1 MNYALEMRLSAII
14 CIPSFENW
22 FWVSIGNKGIH
33 IRTYGHTCRH
43 SDSLFISLPSLFQI
57 RKVR

>member
-1 MNYALEMRLSAII
+1 MNYALEMGLIAII

-22 FWVSIGNKGIH
+22 FWVLNGNKGIH
-33 IRTYGHTCRH
+33 IRTYRHTYRH
-43 SDSLFISLPSLFQI
+43 PDSLFISVPLLFQI